1 MTGVQ
6 ELKALEKARDKL
18 VSLQKENEVNNSMIQ
33 NQVLQQ

>member
-18 VSLQKENEVNNSMIQ
+18 ISLQKVNEVNNSMIQ